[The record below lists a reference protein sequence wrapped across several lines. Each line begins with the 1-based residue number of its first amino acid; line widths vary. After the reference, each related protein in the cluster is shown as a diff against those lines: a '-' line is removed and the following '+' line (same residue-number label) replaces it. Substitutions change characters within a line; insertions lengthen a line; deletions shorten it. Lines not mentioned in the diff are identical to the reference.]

1 MDHCKLLRHWRGT
14 TGVRAISRLP
24 GAGTLASPGSIDS
37 QQLCGLQAPHP
48 PHKDSRFSSS
58 VQNINQDPKKQ
69 ELCSSSGTGE
79 KLMSLD
85 PIYLSTLLTFLNQS
99 SSHCN
104 PALAP
109 TICPPWTS
117 TAVWVLVSPKPS
129 TTCQA

>member
-24 GAGTLASPGSIDS
+24 RAGTLASPGSIDS

-58 VQNINQDPKKQ
+58 VQNINQDPKKP

-85 PIYLSTLLTFLNQS
+85 PNYLSTLLTFLNQS

-117 TAVWVLVSPKPS
+117 TTVCVLVSPKPS